1 MTNTKTMQGL
11 EARVPPPILAT
22 LFAVAMWQAA
32 RVLTPVPVPV
42 QLRYVLTAVFG
53 LFGVTV
59 AALGILAFRRAKTT
73 INPVNPGDAS
83 TVVTSGI
90 YRITRNPMYVGLAA
104 ALITLAVWLSVPWL
118 LLGPVAFIFFIT
130 RFQIIPEERAMSLKF
145 GPEYDQYRR
154 RVPGGFGAVQIRMKS
169 EIATW

>member
-1 MTNTKTMQGL
+1 MQGL
-11 EARVPPPILAT
+11 EARVPPPILAA

-32 RVLTPVPVPV
+32 RVLTPAPVPF
-42 QLRYVLTAVFG
+42 QWRYVLAGVFG
-53 LFGVTV
+53 AFGVTV

-73 INPVNPGDAS
+73 INPANPEEAS

-90 YRITRNPMYVGLAA
+90 YRFTRNPMYVGLAA

-130 RFQIIPEERAMSLKF
+130 RFQIIPEERVLSSKF

-154 RVPGGFGAVQIRMKS
+154 RVPR
-169 EIATW
+169 WL